1 MLSHL
6 SKFASS
12 KSSHL
17 ALIDNYEKL
26 TYAELYRRVANLY
39 GFLSQN
45 LKSNSGIVVVD
56 VKRMIPKWISIL
68 ALRQNG
74 FTTIAVSDLNLV
86 LNLKLSGIVGV
97 LTDSISNPSIGSIKK
112 NADHLSVI
120 ELSAECFSDKNSIDG
135 NFNLKDFGGHIE
147 YTSGSTGSY
156 KAILRSGHTLN
167 SLIQRAINEFRLS
180 EETIFFLGAVHPG
193 TGVGSK
199 VPLACLYLGGTC
211 IFDDRNDPISAF
223 LESNTNRTFMT
234 PLMMRAAIARLKNNE
249 KIKINHSLQ
258 IYCGGGFLDATL
270 ALNIKKRLQCFVYLN
285 YAASECGVI
294 LQKEVLSAEDTIWIE
309 QLPNKVVG
317 IVDDGLNPV
326 NYDEEGSL
334 RVKLDECDPD
344 SYINDK
350 YASAESFR
358 NGFFYTGDI
367 AIRRADDR
375 IRIIGREKNV
385 INLGGHK
392 VAVEPLEQM
401 AVENFNVSNV
411 CFFSI
416 QEIDG
421 SSCLLV
427 VLETDKLPHDSL
439 IQEFLKKIIRHFSF
453 TVVRIHLFKSFPI
466 QSNGLG
472 KIDRK
477 GILKRLDNR
486 TLKKTLDIIFK

>member
-45 LKSNSGIVVVD
+45 LKSNSGIVVVH

-86 LNLKLSGIVGV
+86 LDLKLSGIVGV
-97 LTDSISNPSIGSIKK
+97 LTDSILNPSIGSIKK

-156 KAILRSGHTLN
+156 KAILRSGHTLD

-180 EETIFFLGAVHPG
+180 EETIFFLGTVHPG

-234 PLMMRAAIARLKNNE
+234 PLVMRAASARLKNNE

-258 IYCGGGFLDATL
+258 IYCGGGFLDPAL
-270 ALNIKKRLQCFVYLN
+270 AFDIKKRLQCSVWLN
-285 YAASECGVI
+285 YAASECGVV
-294 LQKEVLSAEDTIWIE
+294 LQKEINDKEDTIWID
-309 QLPNKVVG
+309 QFSNKIAE
-317 IVDDGLNPV
+317 IVDDGLKPV
-326 NYDEEGSL
+326 NYDEEGLL
-334 RVKLDECDPD
+334 RVKLDICDPV
-344 SYINDK
+344 SYVNHE
-350 YASAESFR
+350 YASAENFR

-367 AIRRADDR
+367 AIRRADGK

-385 INLGGHK
+385 INLGGKK
-392 VAVEPLEQM
+392 VAVEPLEYI
-401 AVENFNVSNV
+401 AAKNFNVSNV
-411 CFFSI
+411 CLFSR

-427 VLETDKLPHDSL
+427 VLESDKLPDNSL
-439 IQEFLKKIIRHFSF
+439 LEDFLKKIPRCF
-453 TVVRIHLFKSFPI
+453 TVVQIHLMRSFPVESTGI
-466 QSNGLG
+466 S
-472 KIDRK
+472 KTDRK
-477 GILKRLDNR
+477 QILKGLDNS
-486 TLKKTLDIIFK
+486 TLKKITNVIFK